1 MNTEHLHLGSI
12 ILYAVLEMMKEALDS
27 VLPLVPG
34 DLHVSSMSCKQNGI
48 LLLRA

>member
-34 DLHVSSMSCKQNGI
+34 DLHVTIMQAKWYF
-48 LLLRA
+48 AP